1 MRLKELHRSLM
12 FRGAGYADISAVG
25 QTISN
30 DPVIMATELSHVD
43 SARIVVGAALPF
55 SVYSTDRKLLLA
67 KGRIVESERMRDYLV
82 KAGCY
87 QSGDSA
93 LELSLVEDLSQH
105 EVAAG
110 NPLDAFSRE
119 FHNTVGHSRISIRL
133 SRDDTGDSYPCWV
146 LGADEQHG
154 IIVTAP
160 TKPDRSLVPIAEG
173 QTWVFRMLYLT
184 AAVKFT
190 GTIRKTQF
198 DPVPL
203 LTVSLPKRVEMR
215 HVRASPRAI
224 TCLRGS
230 IEVGKHIPV
239 VIADISAGGVRIAVE
254 RANTEL
260 QAEQRLILSFCISI
274 LGTDYNFKVPAT
286 VIGIRNELDQRYP
299 QLQFAGMQIEAQS
312 EVERLV
318 LHSYVFERTAT
329 DCNALWKALVT
340 NVSA

>member
-1 MRLKELHRSLM
+1 
-12 FRGAGYADISAVG
+12 
-25 QTISN
+25 
-30 DPVIMATELSHVD
+30 MATEQLQVD
-43 SARIVVGAALPF
+43 SARIVVGAPLPF
-55 SVYSTDRKLLLA
+55 SVYNTERKLLLA
-67 KGRIVESERMRDYLV
+67 KGRIVESERIRDYLI
-82 KAGCY
+82 KAGRY
-87 QSGDSA
+87 QSGSSA
-93 LELSLVEDLSQH
+93 LELSLVEEFSQH
-105 EVAAG
+105 DASPE
-110 NPLDAFSRE
+110 NPLDAYSRE

-173 QTWVFRMLYLT
+173 QTWVFRMMYMT

-215 HVRASPRAI
+215 QVRASPRVA
-224 TCLRGS
+224 TCFRGS
-230 IEVGKHIPV
+230 IEVGKHLPV
-239 VIADISAGGVRIAVE
+239 VIADISVGGVRIAVE
-254 RANTEL
+254 RVNAEL
-260 QAEQRLILSFCISI
+260 KTDQRLILSFCIPI

-286 VIGIRNELDQRYP
+286 VIAIRNELDQRYP
-299 QLQFAGMQIEAQS
+299 QLQFAGLKIEAQS
-312 EVERLV
+312 ETERLV
-318 LHSYVFERTAT
+318 LHSYVFERTAI

-340 NVSA
+340 NVIT